1 MGLAWKIS
9 RKGFSREFQKPSSH
23 ICTILGAKST
33 VPTDQESADHG
44 LLVTSCLPHAFANK
58 VLLELPLSYNTAGF
72 LRRDC
77 REQ

>member
-44 LLVTSCLPHAFANK
+44 LLVTSCLPHAFAEETFK
-58 VLLELPLSYNTAGF
+58 HTDVS
-72 LRRDC
+72 
-77 REQ
+77 